1 MICIIRTHHDLHLF
15 VDITDMCDT
24 SEDMAETKKRAAKGE
39 EKEEDTPLKKRVWSA
54 MEVFNQTGVWFN
66 SNELRDLEIRSVQ
79 PKALPKII
87 PSYRTN
93 DPPEYD
99 DF

>member
-15 VDITDMCDT
+15 VDITDTRDT
-24 SEDMAETKKRAAKGE
+24 SEDMAEAKKRAAKGE
-39 EKEEDTPLKKRVWSA
+39 EKEDTPLKKRVWSA

-79 PKALPKII
+79 PKPLPKII